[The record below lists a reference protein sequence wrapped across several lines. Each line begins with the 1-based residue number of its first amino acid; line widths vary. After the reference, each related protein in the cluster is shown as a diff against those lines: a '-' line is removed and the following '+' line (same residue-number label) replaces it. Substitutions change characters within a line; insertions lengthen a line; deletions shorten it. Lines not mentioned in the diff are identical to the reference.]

1 VQFEVFLKGNPVLI
15 VCFLQL
21 ERVWS
26 VWRVHLHRQ
35 RTMYTLAG
43 AVRLACQ
50 SRAISSHLAFLR
62 SWSCFRALSSAIV
75 SRANALRRA
84 RLSRVCLQVTIKD
97 DDDAVMVMKKMP
109 HSACACRRGTQRAHA
124 RSELAE

>member
-1 VQFEVFLKGNPVLI
+1 VQFEACLKGNPVLI
-15 VCFLQL
+15 VCFQL

-26 VWRVHLHRQ
+26 VWRVHLHQQ

-75 SRANALRRA
+75 SRANAVRRA
-84 RLSRVCLQVTIKD
+84 RLSRVCLQVTIKND
-97 DDDAVMVMKKMP
+97 DDVVMVMKKMP
-109 HSACACRRGTQRAHA
+109 YSACACRRGMPRVHA
-124 RSELAE
+124 PSELAE